1 MEYENKCRRVYTSN
15 AVKTKDLVLY
25 KYHNSI
31 LPSSSI
37 LYCSSFS
44 LWFTFFFLF
53 LFLRLVKCKRVG
65 PTGGP
70 LRVVAHSSIQRA
82 ELLLCTRAP
91 LLRSHSFP
99 LPHFFAYLVFSERG
113 AGQLTS
119 VEGFFHETP
128 LTTST
133 LLFLSSFSSNFL
145 PFLCASSYVCA
156 LARTKRR

>member
-1 MEYENKCRRVYTSN
+1 MSN
-15 AVKTKDLVLY
+15 AVKTKDLVPY

-37 LYCSSFS
+37 LYCSSFPP
-44 LWFTFFFLF
+44 LVYFFLSF
-53 LFLRLVKCKRVG
+53 FISAACEMQKSGTNGRTTSCRRALQ
-65 PTGGP
+65 
-70 LRVVAHSSIQRA
+70 HSASGTSA
-82 ELLLCTRAP
+82 VHTCSTFAFTP
-91 LLRSHSFP
+91 FP

-133 LLFLSSFSSNFL
+133 LLFLSSFSFNFL